1 MDDIYRKSE
10 KYSHLHFDVYEFE
23 RKFKIYKMKPSEN
36 YKNEMFS
43 WKKSA
48 SQLDL
53 MIQEKCENNFIIIY
67 PNI

>member
-1 MDDIYRKSE
+1 M
-10 KYSHLHFDVYEFE
+10 
-23 RKFKIYKMKPSEN
+23 PSEN

-53 MIQEKCENNFIIIY
+53 MIKEKCENNFTIIY